1 MCCVKLFKMKRIILR
16 SFNRTEDKGSKTGT
30 TVCLRMNNNPEF
42 ASEQPLIDALKVVK
56 EAYEMAKADAA
67 TRDSIKIAVKNER
80 LAAYINQLDKV
91 ADAVE
96 MKADGDIKIVQDAG
110 FEVRVTTNRN
120 IDDLATPVGLAA
132 EDLGRLGAAKVA
144 WKKDPDAVNYG
155 IEYLVEG
162 ETVWQNGTYSTS
174 SSAIVTGLPSG
185 KYISFRIY
193 AMGRKGRKSDT
204 TAFVTVLVS

>member
-1 MCCVKLFKMKRIILR
+1 
-16 SFNRTEDKGSKTGT
+16 
-30 TVCLRMNNNPEF
+30 MNNNPEF

>member
-1 MCCVKLFKMKRIILR
+1 MKRIILR